1 MLEEL
6 APNDELAK
14 CQLNIRNMW
23 PIILDMGGKISDK
36 EGKFPKVELTAQ
48 AIHKMKS

>member
-1 MLEEL
+1 MLEEQAL
-6 APNDELAK
+6 NDELAK
-14 CQLNIRNMW
+14 CPLNIRNMW
-23 PIILDMGGKISDK
+23 PIILDMGGKISAK